1 MKAIA
6 IIAASGVTVGGLY
19 AGGAFDRGEVYNVPI
34 AQARMRLE
42 LMELPEA
49 MFNAAGGSSVSDSE
63 QGDTYTWK
71 VMVGSEKAAVFT
83 ARLKAEGP
91 SQTRVTLDYTR
102 PSGRDGWSDKLLSTN
117 FMRKYTET
125 SFHEYV
131 DAAIENR
138 RPDQSEAMQEFAAQ
152 AAAHPE
158 DLRELGQATQGIFM
172 EVAEQMKSI
181 EADMKYNQAIYSNSP
196 RLRMEAATRPNPEAT
211 RPTTPLPRD

>member
-102 PSGRDGWSDKLLSTN
+102 PKSKDAWSDRLLSTN
-117 FMRKYTET
+117 FMRTYTET

-138 RPDQSEAMQEFAAQ
+138 RPDQSEAMKAFAAH

-158 DLRELGQATQGIFM
+158 DIRELGEATQGIFM

-181 EADMKYNQAIYSNSP
+181 EADMKYSHSTYLNSP
-196 RLRMEAATRPNPEAT
+196 RVRMEAATRPNPDAT
-211 RPTTPLPRD
+211 RPTVPLPRD